1 MTEVKND
8 LGEQLKKSIPK
19 VDLIPTIVEQ
29 MGTGWSAK
37 IIESK
42 IAKLSWLPWFDD
54 AVQDLLT
61 QHTDGSI
68 QLNAKQF
75 KGLQSLNNTINSGI
89 WNMEKNLEKKYK
101 ELERKIKKENSF
113 SSSEKNVLYAK
124 LNAAASIAN
133 TPEELEALYNLD
145 SVPWFLRLRAKS
157 FEKFQEDGSAQFKE
171 FLNLCNNAWLKMGEM
186 LSIISHVLRE
196 SHNKTN
202 GMREATFDWILSLW
216 FAGKE
221 LFVNLI
227 DSGLV
232 SWSEFAEW
240 SIHEHNSRK
249 AIFMETTDRLLLEG
263 KLAWNDFADTCV
275 KNRELMW
282 TWFTTTTERLINDGK
297 VKWNDFADTCVK
309 NRELMWAW
317 FTSMTEKLINDGK
330 LEWNDF
336 ADTCVKN
343 RELMWTW
350 FTTTTERL
358 INDGKVKWNDFADT
372 CVKNRE
378 LMWTWFT
385 TTTERLI
392 NDGKLEWNAFADTCV
407 KNRELLWTWFTSMAE
422 KLIND
427 GKLEWNAFADT
438 CVKNRELLWTW
449 FTSMAE
455 KLIND
460 GKLEW
465 NALTL
470 WAKDFKD
477 TVGTAIISI
486 GQWLLEA
493 GKISLKVLVGWLL
506 IIWFVMF
513 EIASLLIAWSKYT
526 WEKLVTLWKWL
537 IGLMYEAGVGI
548 GDIYTW
554 ISENFKHHSTLT
566 LNWINEVVKDAKIVF
581 SALLELGSIKLY
593 EWLTWLSMKYRD
605 YVSMWK
611 DIKERKNVKVEQFLW
626 WVWASWQSISKK
638 TLAFSQNVADFVDYL
653 VQGGVYTIDQI
664 GKFFVDSGHK
674 TSEFFNYLIESGA
687 RWVDTVIDWFES
699 SYKTLALAYDKMLE
713 LGVSTWNILWEKM
726 YKLGVDMATISKLT
740 LKRADVKVDQLCD
753 MLFDL
758 AGRWKEA
765 IQGII
770 AIVSKELHLQRE
782 NVMNWALAKYNK
794 YLDSKQAM
802 ERALADSLKWFDLK
816 VSEMGDRLLAQWVSA
831 KESAQLLA
839 RNFTDNLASVEKY
852 IISRSDKF
860 KADYN
865 IWKANT
871 KSSIKSNLDDITE
884 GIGDWFK
891 DLIVT

>member
-282 TWFTTTTERLINDGK
+282 
-297 VKWNDFADTCVK
+297 
-309 NRELMWAW
+309 AW

-350 FTTTTERL
+350 FTTTTER
-358 INDGKVKWNDFADT
+358 
-372 CVKNRE
+372 
-378 LMWTWFT
+378 
-385 TTTERLI
+385 
-392 NDGKLEWNAFADTCV
+392 
-407 KNRELLWTWFTSMAE
+407 
-422 KLIND
+422 LIND